1 MRMIPSY
8 LKPSPF
14 KIGCMVV
21 IAALCLFYL
30 FGNRKPQLLTSFDNR
45 LTDVMF
51 TIRGQT
57 PISGQVVIVD
67 IDDASLARIG
77 QWPWP
82 RNTVADLITQIHQAG
97 ARVVGFDIVFAEPD
111 RTSPKNHLDGIIDLL
126 TNPVSEE
133 ERNALR
139 ANPSLDHDLILGD
152 TLATIPSVLGY
163 VFLTS
168 PQKDLE
174 DNVPFPSCTIH
185 LDPPAT
191 SLSSINFIQASNAI
205 VNITDVSQAES
216 EGFFNVFPDPSGT
229 IRKVPLFMAL
239 NGVPYPSLAL
249 ETMRIGL
256 GGEQEVTIHISQ
268 QVETTQKGILGI
280 TAAGKFIPTDDQG
293 QLTVNYRG
301 PVKTFAYVPAADVLA
316 GLHLDRLRDK
326 YVLIGTSAA
335 GLLDLRATPFANIFP
350 GVEIQATVM
359 DNLLAGDPLT
369 YDLYTEIG
377 MTYALVAGSGLLLSA
392 LLAYATPVAG
402 ALGGLLCLLATAG
415 GSYFFFLN
423 NKIIGITYPLLT
435 IITVFLVVTL
445 SNYFFAGR
453 EKRFLRDAFGHYVSP
468 DVVSEIIKNPANLS
482 LSGQV
487 RNLTVFFSDIRD
499 FTTISEK
506 MTPNQLGRFMN
517 LYLTAMSSVLLEHGG
532 TVDKYI
538 GDAIMAIWGAPLAD
552 HNHAA
557 RAVRASLASIRQL
570 AELQKELQEE
580 QQGEI
585 QIGIGLN
592 TGEMNVGNFGSTQR
606 FDYTVIGDNVNLASR
621 LEGLTKVYGC
631 RILISEST
639 RDAAGAG
646 FFCRF
651 VDRVQVKGK
660 KLPVNIFEPLCEG
673 EPDGD
678 LRREV
683 TRFQEAITAYRQQDF
698 IAARQIMSALY
709 EQNNLKL
716 YRLYLE
722 RIDVFL
728 SAPPPRDWD
737 GVFTF
742 TTK

>member
-1 MRMIPSY
+1 
-8 LKPSPF
+8 F
-14 KIGCMVV
+14 
-21 IAALCLFYL
+21 
-30 FGNRKPQLLTSFDNR
+30 FGSRKPQILVSFDNR

-51 TIRGQT
+51 TIRGKT
-57 PISGQVVIVD
+57 PISSSVVIVD
-67 IDDASLARIG
+67 IDDASLASIG

-82 RNTVADLITQIHQAG
+82 RNTVAALVSQIHQAG
-97 ARVVGFDIVFAEPD
+97 AKVIGFDIVFAEPD

-126 TNPVSEE
+126 TTPVADEE
-133 ERNALR
+133 KNALR

-152 TLATIPSVLGY
+152 TLATMPSVLGY
-163 VFLTS
+163 VFVTT
-168 PQKDLE
+168 PQNTLE
-174 DNVPFPSCTIH
+174 ANVPFPSCTIR
-185 LDPPAT
+185 LDPPST
-191 SLSSINFIQASNAI
+191 PLSSINFIRASNTI
-205 VNITDVSQAES
+205 VNITDVSQGES
-216 EGFFNVFPDPSGT
+216 EGFFNVFPDPAGT

-256 GGEQEVTIHISQ
+256 GEQEVTIHISQ
-268 QVETTQKGILGI
+268 QVDTAQKGMLGV
-280 TAAGKFIPTDDQG
+280 TVGGKFIPTDDQG
-293 QLTVNYRG
+293 QITVNYRG
-301 PVKTFAYVPAADVLA
+301 PVKTFAYVPAADILT
-316 GLHLDRLRDK
+316 GRHLDKLKDK

-350 GVEIQATVM
+350 GVEIQATVI
-359 DNLLAGDPLT
+359 DNLLTGDPLT

-377 MTYALVAGSGLLLSA
+377 MTYALVAGSGILLSA
-392 LLAYATPVAG
+392 LLAYTNPLAG

-435 IITVFLVVTL
+435 ISTVFLVVTL

-506 MTPNQLGRFMN
+506 MSPTQLGRFMN
-517 LYLTAMSSVLLEHGG
+517 RYLTAMSAVLLEHGG

-538 GDAIMAIWGAPLAD
+538 GDAIMAIWGAPLTD
-552 HNHAA
+552 NDHAA
-557 RAVRASLASIRQL
+557 KAVRASLASIKRL
-570 AELQKELQEE
+570 EELQKEELQKE
-580 QQGEI
+580 QREKI
-585 QIGIGLN
+585 AIGIGLN

-639 RDAAGAG
+639 RDAAGPG

-651 VDRVQVKGK
+651 IDRVRVKGK

-673 EPDGD
+673 EPDAG
-678 LRREV
+678 LHREV
-683 TRFQEAITAYRQQDF
+683 TSFQAAITAYQLQDF
-698 IAARQIMSALY
+698 AAARQIMRSLY
-709 EQNNLKL
+709 EKNNLKL

-722 RIDVFL
+722 RIEVFL
-728 SAPPPRDWD
+728 S
-737 GVFTF
+737 
-742 TTK
+742 

>member
-1 MRMIPSY
+1 MA
-8 LKPSPF
+8 
-14 KIGCMVV
+14 
-21 IAALCLFYL
+21 AALCLFYL
-30 FGNRKPQLLTSFDNR
+30 FGTRKPQLLTAFDNR

-57 PISGQVVIVD
+57 PVSGSVVIVD
-67 IDDASLARIG
+67 IDDASLAGIG

-82 RNTVADLITQIHQAG
+82 RNTVAALVAQIHQAG
-97 ARVVGFDIVFAEPD
+97 ARVIGIDIVFAEPD

-126 TNPVSEE
+126 TTPVADEE
-133 ERNALR
+133 KNALR

-152 TLATIPSVLGY
+152 TLAAMPSVLGY
-163 VFLTS
+163 VFLTDAPS
-168 PQKDLE
+168 GLAA
-174 DNVPFPSCTIH
+174 NVPFPSCTIR
-185 LDPPAT
+185 LDPPST
-191 SLSSINFIQASNAI
+191 PLSAINFIKAGNAI
-205 VNITDVSQAES
+205 VNIPEVSQGES

-249 ETMRIGL
+249 ETLRVGL
-256 GGEQEVTIHISQ
+256 GEQEATIHLSQ
-268 QVETTQKGILGI
+268 QVAAAQKGMLGV
-280 TAAGKFIPTDDQG
+280 TVGGKFIPTDDQG

-301 PVKTFAYVPAADVLA
+301 PVKTFAYVPAAGILA
-316 GLHLDRLRDK
+316 GRHADMLRDK

-350 GVEIQATVM
+350 GVEIQATVI
-359 DNLLAGDPLT
+359 DNLLTGDPLT

-392 LLAYATPVAG
+392 LLAYATPLAG

-468 DVVSEIIKNPANLS
+468 DVVSEIIRNPANLS
-482 LSGQV
+482 LAGQV

-499 FTTISEK
+499 FTAISEK
-506 MTPNQLGRFMN
+506 MSPDQLGRFMN
-517 LYLTAMSSVLLEHGG
+517 RYLTAMSNVLLAHGG

-552 HNHAA
+552 HDHAA
-557 RAVRASLASIRQL
+557 RAVRAALASIKRL
-570 AELQKELQEE
+570 DELQEQLHDGQLE
-580 QQGEI
+580 KI
-585 QIGIGLN
+585 AIGIGLN
-592 TGEMNVGNFGSTQR
+592 TGEMNVGNFGSSQR

-631 RILISEST
+631 RILISEAT
-639 RDAAGAG
+639 RDAAGHG

-651 VDRVQVKGK
+651 IDRVRVKGK

-673 EPDGD
+673 EPDGE

-683 TRFQEAITAYRQQDF
+683 ASFQSAITAYQQQDF
-698 IAARQIMSALY
+698 VAARQMMNELC
-709 EQNNLKL
+709 QQHDRKL

-722 RIDVFL
+722 RTGVFL

-737 GVFTF
+737 GVFSF

>member
-1 MRMIPSY
+1 MIRSY
-8 LKPSPF
+8 LKPTPF
-14 KIGCMVV
+14 KIGCLVV
-21 IAALCLFYL
+21 IAALVLFNF
-30 FGNRKPQLLTSFDNR
+30 FGSRKPQLLTSFDNR
-45 LTDVMF
+45 LTDLMF
-51 TIRGQT
+51 TIRGKKPT
-57 PISGQVVIVD
+57 SGQVVIVD

-82 RNTVADLITQIHQAG
+82 RNIVADLAAQIHQAG
-97 ARVVGFDIVFAEPD
+97 ARVIGFDIVFAEPD

-126 TNPVSEE
+126 ATPVSED

-152 TLATIPSVLGY
+152 TLATMPSVLGY

-168 PQKDLE
+168 PQHGLAA
-174 DNVPFPSCTIH
+174 NTPFPSCTIH
-185 LDPPAT
+185 LDPSSTP
-191 SLSSINFIQASNAI
+191 LPSINFIQASNAI
-205 VNITDVSQAES
+205 VNITDVSQGES

-239 NGVPYPSLAL
+239 NDVPYPSLAL
-249 ETMRIGL
+249 ETMRIGQRK
-256 GGEQEVTIHISQ
+256 QELTIHLSQ
-268 QVETTQKGILGI
+268 QVETARKGILGI
-280 TAAGKFIPTDDQG
+280 TAGGGFIPTDDQG

-301 PVKTFAYVPAADVLA
+301 PVKTFPYLSAADVLA

-335 GLLDLRATPFANIFP
+335 GLLDLRATPFASIFP
-350 GVEIQATVM
+350 GVEIQATLI
-359 DNLLAGDPLT
+359 DNLLGGDPLT

-377 MTYALVAGSGLLLSA
+377 LTYALVAGGGLLLSA
-392 LLAYATPVAG
+392 LLAYATPLIG
-402 ALGGLLCLLATAG
+402 ALAGLVCLLATAG

-506 MTPNQLGRFMN
+506 MAPTQLGRFMN
-517 LYLTAMSSVLLEHGG
+517 RYLTAMSSVLLEHGG

-538 GDAIMAIWGAPLAD
+538 GDAIMAIWGAPLLD
-552 HNHAA
+552 NDHAA
-557 RAVRASLASIRQL
+557 RAVRASLASIKRLEKLQEE
-570 AELQKELQEE
+570 ELQKDQAEKIE
-580 QQGEI
+580 
-585 QIGIGLN
+585 IGIGLN
-592 TGEMNVGNFGSTQR
+592 TGEMNVGNFGSSQR

-639 RDAAGAG
+639 RDAAGSD
-646 FFCRF
+646 FFCRY
-651 VDRVQVKGK
+651 VDRVRVKGR
-660 KLPVNIFEPLCEG
+660 KLPVNIYEPLCEG

-678 LRREV
+678 LQREV
-683 TRFQEAITAYRQQDF
+683 TSFQQALTAYQQRDF
-698 IAARQIMSALY
+698 IAARQIMSELH
-709 EQNNLKL
+709 EQNNRKL

-722 RIDVFL
+722 RIEVFL
-728 SAPPPRDWD
+728 SAPPPPDWD
-737 GVFTF
+737 GVFVF

>member
-1 MRMIPSY
+1 MIHSY

-14 KIGCMVV
+14 KIGCLVV
-21 IAALCLFYL
+21 AAALCLFYL
-30 FGNRKPQLLTSFDNR
+30 FGSRKPQLLTSFDNR

-51 TIRGQT
+51 TIRGKT

-67 IDDASLARIG
+67 IDDGSLARIG

-82 RNTVADLITQIHQAG
+82 RNIVAGLVAQIHGAG
-97 ARVVGFDIVFAEPD
+97 ARVIGFDMVFAEPD

-126 TNPVSEE
+126 SSPVSEE

-139 ANPSLDHDLILGD
+139 ANPALDFDLILGD
-152 TLATIPSVLGY
+152 TLAAMPSVLGY
-163 VFLTS
+163 VFRTT
-168 PQKDLE
+168 PQAGLAA
-174 DNVPFPSCTIH
+174 NFPFPSCTIR

-191 SLSSINFIQASNAI
+191 PLSAINFIQASNAI
-205 VNITDVSQAES
+205 VNVTDVSQGES

-256 GGEQEVTIHISQ
+256 KQQEVTIHLSQ
-268 QVETTQKGILGI
+268 QVATAQKGILGI
-280 TAAGKFIPTDDQG
+280 TVAGRFIPTDDQG

-301 PVKTFAYVPAADVLA
+301 PVKSFAYVPAAEVLA
-316 GLHLDRLRDK
+316 GRNLDRLRDK

-392 LLAYATPVAG
+392 LLAYATPLAG
-402 ALGGLLCLLATAG
+402 ALAGLLCLLATAG

-468 DVVSEIIKNPANLS
+468 DVVSELIKNPANLS

-506 MTPNQLGRFMN
+506 MTPIQLGRFMN
-517 LYLTAMSSVLLEHGG
+517 RYLTAMSAVLLEQGG

-538 GDAIMAIWGAPLAD
+538 GDAIMAIWGAPLAASD
-552 HNHAA
+552 HAA
-557 RAVRASLASIRQL
+557 RAVRASLASIKRLERLQEE
-570 AELQKELQEE
+570 ELQKEQAEKIE
-580 QQGEI
+580 
-585 QIGIGLN
+585 IGIGLN

-631 RILISEST
+631 RILISEAT
-639 RDAAGAG
+639 RDAAGSD

-651 VDRVQVKGK
+651 IDRVRVKGK

-683 TRFQEAITAYRQQDF
+683 ASFQQAITVYQQRDF
-698 IAARQIMSALY
+698 IAARQIMSQLH
-709 EQNNLKL
+709 EKNNCKL

-728 SAPPPRDWD
+728 STPPPPDWD
-737 GVFTF
+737 GVFVF
-742 TTK
+742 TSK

>member
-1 MRMIPSY
+1 MSRLKLSY

-14 KIGCMVV
+14 KIGCLVV
-21 IAALCLFYL
+21 VAALCLFYL
-30 FGNRKPQLLTSFDNR
+30 FGSRKPQFLISFDNR
-45 LTDVMF
+45 LTDIMF
-51 TIRGQT
+51 TIRGKA
-57 PISGQVVIVD
+57 PISDSVVIVD

-82 RNTVADLITQIHQAG
+82 RNTVAELVSQIHQAD
-97 ARVVGFDIVFAEPD
+97 ARVIGFDIVFAELD

-126 TNPVSEE
+126 TTPVADE

-139 ANPSLDHDLILGD
+139 SNPSLDHDLILGD
-152 TLATIPSVLGY
+152 TLASLPSVLGY
-163 VFLTS
+163 IFLTA
-168 PQKDLE
+168 PQDGL
-174 DNVPFPSCTIH
+174 DANVPFPSCTIH
-185 LDPPAT
+185 LDPPSTA
-191 SLSSINFIQASNAI
+191 LPSINFIRASNTI
-205 VNITDVSQAES
+205 VNIGDVSQGES
-216 EGFFNVFPDPSGT
+216 EGFFNVFPDPAGT

-256 GGEQEVTIHISQ
+256 GEQEVTIHISR
-268 QVETTQKGILGI
+268 QVETAQKGILGV
-280 TAAGKFIPTDDQG
+280 TVGGKFIPTDDQG
-293 QLTVNYRG
+293 QITVNYRG
-301 PVKTFAYVPAADVLA
+301 PVKTFVYVPAADILA
-316 GLHLDRLRDK
+316 GQHLDMLKDK

-350 GVEIQATVM
+350 GVEIQATVI
-359 DNLLAGDPLT
+359 DNLLTGDPLT

-377 MTYALVAGSGLLLSA
+377 MTYALVAGSGVLLSA
-392 LLAYATPVAG
+392 LLAYANPLAG

-415 GSYFFFLN
+415 GSYFFFLS

-435 IITVFLVVTL
+435 ISTVFLVVTL

-506 MTPNQLGRFMN
+506 MSPTQLGRFMN
-517 LYLTAMSSVLLEHGG
+517 RYLTAMSAVLLEHGG

-552 HNHAA
+552 NDHAA

-570 AELQKELQEE
+570 EELQEELQKEQI
-580 QQGEI
+580 GKI
-585 QIGIGLN
+585 AIGIGLN

-621 LEGLTKVYGC
+621 LEDLTKVYGC

-639 RDAAGAG
+639 RDAAGPG

-651 VDRVQVKGK
+651 IDRVRVKGK

-673 EPDGD
+673 EPDAD

-683 TRFQEAITAYRQQDF
+683 TSFQAAITAYQQQDF
-698 IAARQIMSALY
+698 TAARQIIRSLY
-709 EQNNLKL
+709 EKNNLKL

-722 RIDVFL
+722 RIEVFL
-728 SAPPPRDWD
+728 SDPPLRDWD
-737 GVFTF
+737 GVFIF

>member
-1 MRMIPSY
+1 
-8 LKPSPF
+8 
-14 KIGCMVV
+14 VT
-21 IAALCLFYL
+21 AALCLFYL
-30 FGNRKPQLLTSFDNR
+30 FGSRKPQLLTAFDNR

-57 PISGQVVIVD
+57 PVSGSVVIVD
-67 IDDASLARIG
+67 IDDASLAGIG

-82 RNTVADLITQIHQAG
+82 RNTVAALVAQIHQAG
-97 ARVVGFDIVFAEPD
+97 ARVIGIDIVFAEPD

-126 TNPVSEE
+126 ATPVADEE
-133 ERNALR
+133 KNALR

-152 TLATIPSVLGY
+152 TLAVMPSVLGY
-163 VFLTS
+163 VFLTDAPS
-168 PQKDLE
+168 GLAA
-174 DNVPFPSCTIH
+174 NVPFPSCTIR
-185 LDPPAT
+185 LDPPST
-191 SLSSINFIQASNAI
+191 PLSSINFIRAGNAI
-205 VNITDVSQAES
+205 VNIPEVSQGES

-249 ETMRIGL
+249 ETLRVGL
-256 GGEQEVTIHISQ
+256 GEQEATIHLSQ
-268 QVETTQKGILGI
+268 QVATARKGMLGV
-280 TAAGKFIPTDDQG
+280 TVGGKFIPTDDQG

-301 PVKTFAYVPAADVLA
+301 PVKTFTYVPAADILA
-316 GLHLDRLRDK
+316 GRHTDQLRDK

-350 GVEIQATVM
+350 GVEIQATVI
-359 DNLLAGDPLT
+359 DNLLTGDPLT

-392 LLAYATPVAG
+392 LLAYATPLAG

-415 GSYFFFLN
+415 GSYYFFLN

-468 DVVSEIIKNPANLS
+468 DVVSEIIRNPANLS
-482 LSGQV
+482 LAGQV

-506 MTPNQLGRFMN
+506 MSPEQLGRFMN
-517 LYLTAMSSVLLEHGG
+517 RYLTAMSNVLLAHGG

-538 GDAIMAIWGAPLAD
+538 GDAIMAIWGAPLVD
-552 HNHAA
+552 HDHAA
-557 RAVRASLASIRQL
+557 RAVRAALASIKRL
-570 AELQKELQEE
+570 DELQEE
-580 QQGEI
+580 LHNGQLEKI
-585 QIGIGLN
+585 AIGIGLN

-621 LEGLTKVYGC
+621 LEGLTKVYGS
-631 RILISEST
+631 RILISEAT
-639 RDAAGAG
+639 RDAAGPG

-651 VDRVQVKGK
+651 IDRVRVKGK

-673 EPDGD
+673 EPDAE

-683 TRFQEAITAYRQQDF
+683 TSFQSAITAYQQQDF
-698 IAARQIMSALY
+698 AAARRIMHSLG
-709 EQNNLKL
+709 EKNDLRL

-722 RIDVFL
+722 RIEVFL
-728 SAPPPRDWD
+728 SAPPPPDWD
-737 GVFTF
+737 GVFIF

>member
-1 MRMIPSY
+1 MIHSC

-14 KIGCMVV
+14 KIGCLVV
-21 IAALCLFYL
+21 AAALCLFYL
-30 FGNRKPQLLTSFDNR
+30 FGSRKPQLLTAFDNR

-51 TIRGQT
+51 TIRGKT
-57 PISGQVVIVD
+57 PISGSVVIVD
-67 IDDASLARIG
+67 IDDASLARVG

-82 RNTVADLITQIHQAG
+82 RNTVAGLAGQIHQAS
-97 ARVVGFDIVFAEPD
+97 AKVIGFDIVFAEPD
-111 RTSPKNHLDGIIDLL
+111 RTSPINHLDGIIDLL
-126 TNPVSEE
+126 SSPVTDE

-152 TLATIPSVLGY
+152 TLAALPSVLGY
-163 VFLTS
+163 VFLTA
-168 PQKDLE
+168 PQNGLAA
-174 DNVPFPSCTIH
+174 NVPFPSCTIR
-185 LDPPAT
+185 LDPPSTPLA
-191 SLSSINFIQASNAI
+191 SINFIKASNTI
-205 VNITDVSQAES
+205 VNITDVSQGES

-249 ETMRIGL
+249 ETMRVGL
-256 GGEQEVTIHISQ
+256 GEQEVTIHISQ
-268 QVETTQKGILGI
+268 QVETAQKGMLGV
-280 TAAGKFIPTDDQG
+280 TVGGKFIPTDDQG

-301 PVKTFAYVPAADVLA
+301 PVKTFAYIPAADILA
-316 GLHLDRLRDK
+316 GRHLDQLRDK

-350 GVEIQATVM
+350 GVEIQATVI
-359 DNLLAGDPLT
+359 DNLLTGDPLT

-377 MTYALVAGSGLLLSA
+377 MTYALVAGSGILLSA
-392 LLAYATPVAG
+392 LLAYASPVAG

-423 NKIIGITYPLLT
+423 NKIIGITYPLLS

-468 DVVSEIIKNPANLS
+468 DVVAEIIKNPANLS

-506 MTPNQLGRFMN
+506 MSPNQLGRFMN
-517 LYLTAMSSVLLEHGG
+517 RYLTAMSAVLLAHGG

-552 HNHAA
+552 NDHAA
-557 RAVRASLASIRQL
+557 KAVRASLASIKRLEQ
-570 AELQKELQEE
+570 LQEE
-580 QQGEI
+580 ELANEQPEKI
-585 QIGIGLN
+585 EIGIGLN

-639 RDAAGAG
+639 RDAAGPG

-651 VDRVQVKGK
+651 IDRVRVKGK

-673 EPDGD
+673 KPGAD
-678 LRREV
+678 LQREV
-683 TRFQEAITAYRQQDF
+683 TGFEQAISAYQQQDF
-698 IAARQIMSALY
+698 MAARQMMSELC
-709 EQNNLKL
+709 QQHHRKL
-716 YRLYLE
+716 YHLYLE
-722 RIDVFL
+722 RIDIFL
-728 SAPPPRDWD
+728 TAPPPPEWD
-737 GVFTF
+737 GVFVF